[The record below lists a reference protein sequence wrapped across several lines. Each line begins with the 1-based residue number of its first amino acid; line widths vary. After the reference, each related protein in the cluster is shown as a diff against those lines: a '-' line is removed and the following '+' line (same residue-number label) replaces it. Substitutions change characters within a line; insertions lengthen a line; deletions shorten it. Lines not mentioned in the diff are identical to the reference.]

1 MDTPTWATVTT
12 AAEPKALLLAFVAHH
27 LEAGASEVFIYLD
40 RPNPAFAALVA
51 PLEQVHVFDASEG
64 GWPALHGKKKR
75 AIGSREVV
83 RRQIANARHAQTLAK
98 SDWLFHVDVDE
109 FIVNTPQL
117 GQFLSGLPEEVWGVV
132 LPVAERVFEGAD
144 EDATVFGGSF
154 RTRIDKEGL
163 VEKVYGDTA
172 RFLKK
177 GLAGHS
183 LGKAG
188 VRIGTPAQLR
198 LHTVDLP
205 EGEDE
210 QARKRRFDTVGMLHF
225 DAWSY
230 ESWHAK
236 MQRLH
241 GKPLGSPE
249 RAVLVE
255 AVATGNTGHTPREI
269 FGQIYELSPEQ
280 VKALDK
286 AGRLYRQDFAI
297 DDKIR
302 QVFPD
307 VSVDLSKAG
316 VARLHKGLW

>member
-51 PLEQVHVFDASEG
+51 PLKQVHVFDASEG
-64 GWPALHGKKKR
+64 GWAALHGKKKR
-75 AIGSREVV
+75 AVGSKEIV
-83 RRQIANARHAQTLAK
+83 RRQIANARHAQTQTK

-109 FIVNTPQL
+109 FIVNAPQL
-117 GQFLSGLPEEVWGVV
+117 GQFLADLPEDIWGVV
-132 LPVAERVFEGAD
+132 LPVAERVFEGVD
-144 EDATVFGGSF
+144 ESDTVFGGSF

-163 VEKVYGDTA
+163 VEEIYGDSA

-188 VRIGTPAQLR
+188 VRIGTPGQLR

-210 QARKRRFDTVGMLHF
+210 QARKRRLDMVGMLHF

-230 ESWHAK
+230 ESWFAK

-249 RAVLVE
+249 RALLVE
-255 AVATGNTGHTPREI
+255 AVATENTGHTPREI
-269 FGQIYELSPEQ
+269 FAQIYELTSEQ
-280 VKALDK
+280 VCALEKAD
-286 AGRLYRQDFAI
+286 RFYRQDFAI
-297 DDKIR
+297 EARIK

-307 VSVDLSKAG
+307 VPVDLSKAG